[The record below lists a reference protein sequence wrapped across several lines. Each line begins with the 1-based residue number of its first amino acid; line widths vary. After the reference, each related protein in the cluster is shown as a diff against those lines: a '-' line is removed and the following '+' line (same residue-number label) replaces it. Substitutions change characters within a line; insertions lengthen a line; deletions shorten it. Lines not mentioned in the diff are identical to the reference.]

1 MKLVLVPT
9 AEAAASVIV
18 EVADLVE
25 EDNQDIRLPLNPSLT
40 TTAKYIHNSRGLLAK
55 RRSRIIPLPR
65 KGANV
70 NIYVGNL
77 SLEVTEEELRREFMA
92 FGEVISVIIMND
104 KYIGSGQL
112 RGYGFIE
119 MASKPEGEAAI
130 ANLNEKTLKHMTIN
144 VVEALPLSDH
154 KDKGFLYI
162 RRPSH
167 FSGRVRERR
176 Y

>member
-1 MKLVLVPT
+1 MVT
-9 AEAAASVIV
+9 G

-25 EDNQDIRLPLNPSLT
+25 EDKEDIRLPLNPSLT

-65 KGANV
+65 KGVNM

-119 MASKPEGEAAI
+119 MASKAEGEAAI

-144 VVEALPLSDH
+144 VVKALPLSDH
-154 KDKGFLYI
+154 KDKGFLYS

-167 FSGRVRERR
+167 FSGGVRGRR
-176 Y
+176 YKIS

>member
-1 MKLVLVPT
+1 MVT
-9 AEAAASVIV
+9 G

-25 EDNQDIRLPLNPSLT
+25 EDNEDIRLPLNPSLT
-40 TTAKYIHNSRGLLAK
+40 TTARYIHNSRWLLAK
-55 RRSRIIPLPR
+55 CRSRITPLPR
-65 KGANV
+65 KDVNM

-119 MASKPEGEAAI
+119 MASKAEGEAAI

-144 VVEALPLSDH
+144 VAESLPLSDH

-162 RRPSH
+162 RRPGH